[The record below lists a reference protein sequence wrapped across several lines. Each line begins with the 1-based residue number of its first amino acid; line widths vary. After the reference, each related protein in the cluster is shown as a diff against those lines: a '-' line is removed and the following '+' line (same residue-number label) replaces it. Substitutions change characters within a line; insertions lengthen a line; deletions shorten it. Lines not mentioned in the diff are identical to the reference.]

1 MSFAAKDIAEENII
15 TAVPNDSVLLIWKE
29 VAPLLYPA
37 VERSHGRW
45 TMQTLLAALKEG
57 RQQLW
62 LIYENDQ
69 PVKGVATTEILS
81 YPNRKMLAVQYLG
94 GSGLDTWGLSFLS
107 IIEDFAKAAGCSGIE
122 ATARKGFWKW
132 FKERDYQDAYTVF
145 EKEIG

>member
-37 VERSHGRW
+37 IERSHGRW

-81 YPNRKMLAVQYLG
+81 YPNRKMLAVQHLG
-94 GSGLDTWGLSFLS
+94 GSGLDTWGFSFLS

>member
-15 TAVPNDSVLLIWKE
+15 TAVPNDSILLIWKE

-69 PVKGVATTEILS
+69 PVKGVGTTEILF